1 MPLITCVFFFVSFS
15 FLFFSFFFFFFNS
28 GPSARRSGCVVHM
41 NSLSLV
47 ERWLSSAP
55 PRRVEARVRPS
66 TPPTVTARTTARTRR
81 SPSLS
86 PGGAQA
92 SLWWNYST
100 GEIHNVEFLF
110 FFPPSLFTLRRRWEK
125 TWGRFRRWIRRKD
138 WRTLWCVQ
146 EWRILEIVRLRSS
159 CR

>member
-1 MPLITCVFFFVSFS
+1 MRLFFCFFFFS
-15 FLFFSFFFFFFNS
+15 FLFFFFFFFYYCA
-28 GPSARRSGCVVHM
+28 SALRSVCFFPINTLSPVH
-41 NSLSLV
+41 
-47 ERWLSSAP
+47 RCLSSAP

-110 FFPPSLFTLRRRWEK
+110 FFPPLSSHFAGGERKLEEDFEDEFAVKTEGLF
-125 TWGRFRRWIRRKD
+125 D
-138 WRTLWCVQ
+138 AC
-146 EWRILEIVRLRSS
+146 RSGAFWK
-159 CR
+159 

>member
-1 MPLITCVFFFVSFS
+1 MPLITCVFFLFL
-15 FLFFSFFFFFFNS
+15 FLFFSFLFFFFNS

-110 FFPPSLFTLRRRWEK
+110 FFPPLSSHFAGGERKLEEDFEDEFAVKTEGLF
-125 TWGRFRRWIRRKD
+125 D
-138 WRTLWCVQ
+138 AC
-146 EWRILEIVRLRSS
+146 RSGAFWK
-159 CR
+159 